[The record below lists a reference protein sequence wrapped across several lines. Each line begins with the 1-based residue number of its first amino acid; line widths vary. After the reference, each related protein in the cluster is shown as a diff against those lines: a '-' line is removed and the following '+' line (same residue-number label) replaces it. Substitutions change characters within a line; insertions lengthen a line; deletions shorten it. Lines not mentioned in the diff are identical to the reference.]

1 MPERVAL
8 PEVPGWTVVDY
19 RPLAWWEPRAQ
30 EAAHRLI
37 GSYADDH
44 GRRVDVFIALYPNQ
58 NEGNEAGGFGQ
69 GALMPNSSWSWIG
82 NGPATQGAKSE
93 RLLSQGSPV
102 GRVERLALTWYRN
115 GESVTGSNM
124 RLKLANMADR
134 LLLRGDATT
143 LLIVSA
149 EEREGQRAQEAI
161 DAFLTAT
168 GPVGAW
174 MDRVA
179 NLP

>member
-1 MPERVAL
+1 MLFINNCQPQIGKLYLFLYQRM
-8 PEVPGWTVVDY
+8 
-19 RPLAWWEPRAQ
+19 RPDRQ
-30 EAAHRLI
+30 RLI
-37 GSYADDH
+37 
-44 GRRVDVFIALYPNQ
+44 
-58 NEGNEAGGFGQ
+58 
-69 GALMPNSSWSWIG
+69 
-82 NGPATQGAKSE
+82 
-93 RLLSQGSPV
+93 
-102 GRVERLALTWYRN
+102 
-115 GESVTGSNM
+115 TGSNV

>member
-1 MPERVAL
+1 M
-8 PEVPGWTVVDY
+8 
-19 RPLAWWEPRAQ
+19 
-30 EAAHRLI
+30 
-37 GSYADDH
+37 
-44 GRRVDVFIALYPNQ
+44 FIALYPNQ

-82 NGPATQGAKSE
+82 NGPATQGATGE